1 MTMAGELF
9 DSLQRRDFLKATAGA
24 AAATA
29 LPVGR
34 VWAKPASTPAASTP
48 ESLAKLLYES
58 LTPGQR
64 EAICFNWDHVDPRR
78 GLLRTRVEPNWFI
91 TEPTVSNKFYTKDQK
106 ALVREIMKGIYSP
119 EWLDRVDAQMDE
131 DSGGWEES
139 TIALFGRP
147 DEKFEFV
154 MTGRHLTVRCDGNT
168 SEHVA
173 FGGPIFYGHAAE
185 DFNEAPD
192 HPGNVYWS
200 QGVAANGLYQM
211 LDGEQQQAAL
221 VRRGLPKQ
229 SRVGFGDARP
239 QGIPVAQLSADQQEH
254 LQQVLR
260 KLVEPYRQVDRQEV
274 HDCLSAQGG
283 LQACRLAYFAQEDI
297 GGDGVWDNWRLE
309 GPAFVW
315 HYRGAPHVHV
325 WVNVADDP
333 DVRLNSWA

>member
-1 MTMAGELF
+1 MADRFF

-24 AAATA
+24 AAAAA
-29 LPVGR
+29 LPAGR
-34 VWAKPASTPAASTP
+34 VWAKPKSTAATSSP
-48 ESLAKLLYES
+48 ESFAKLLYES

-64 EAICFNWDHVDPRR
+64 EAICFDWDHVDPKR

-106 ALVREIMKGIYSP
+106 ALVRQIMQGIYSP

-131 DSGGWEES
+131 DSGGWDQS

-147 DEKFEFV
+147 DEQFEFV

-173 FGGPIFYGHAAE
+173 FGGPIFYGHAAD
-185 DFNEAPD
+185 DFNEGPD

-200 QGVAANGLYQM
+200 QGVAANQLYQM

-221 VRRGLPKQ
+221 VRQGLPQESK
-229 SRVGFGDARP
+229 VGFGAAKP
-239 QGIPVAQLSADQQEH
+239 QGIPVAQLSADQQEN
-254 LQQVLR
+254 LQQVLK

-274 HDCLSAQGG
+274 TDCLNAQGG
-283 LQACRLAYFAQEDI
+283 LQACRLAYYAQEDI
-297 GGDGVWDNWRLE
+297 GKDGVWDNWRLE

-333 DVRLNSWA
+333 GVKLNAPA